1 MTLNPS
7 SQATGMSESEEPGR
21 EETEAQGEEGPCPRS
36 PLCQLP
42 RIGLELPLTEAPQDQ
57 ANPRQGP
64 SGPPWG
70 ESPHLSPARQ
80 GLLVCGGPI
89 PHKLRHQRQ
98 QWPEWSC
105 PKSGPVHKPL

>member
-70 ESPHLSPARQ
+70 ESPHLSPAR
-80 GLLVCGGPI
+80 
-89 PHKLRHQRQ
+89 
-98 QWPEWSC
+98 
-105 PKSGPVHKPL
+105 